1 MLGLAFFLLY
11 IIVWVAYLNAAF
23 LPPVASGL
31 SASFCRH
38 CPSNVSLRFD
48 SGYATYKD
56 SAFLCNTGLIL
67 SIIKKNLFCFE
78 TFLQNRLVDC
88 EKRHTF
94 ASAFREQP
102 DEHQKKEFF
111 EKLRYRDE
119 ERVAF
124 RFACWPLVIQAIRC
138 GPKACGKFR
147 GSGGPLLWD
156 KAFRQRNRPFGL
168 YVR

>member
-1 MLGLAFFLLY
+1 MGL
-11 IIVWVAYLNAAF
+11 V
-23 LPPVASGL
+23 
-31 SASFCRH
+31 
-38 CPSNVSLRFD
+38 
-48 SGYATYKD
+48 
-56 SAFLCNTGLIL
+56 L
-67 SIIKKNLFCFE
+67 SIIKKNLSCFE

-124 RFACWPLVIQAIRC
+124 RFAC
-138 GPKACGKFR
+138 
-147 GSGGPLLWD
+147 
-156 KAFRQRNRPFGL
+156 
-168 YVR
+168 